1 METKNK
7 NLETQLLQFQ
17 KKINAVKKDAIN
29 PHFKKSYATLTQI
42 LSEVKPVLS
51 EFDILLTQPIIEN
64 KVGTELTYSGQK
76 LTSFIELPTNLNPQQ
91 LGSAITYF
99 RRYTLAALLSLEIED
114 DDANESSKPTTQ
126 QPAND
131 LPWLNKGSDTW
142 NKVVDAIAS
151 MQFSIADVE
160 KKYKLS
166 KAIKDELI
174 NIQAKGK

>member
-7 NLETQLLQFQ
+7 TLETQLLQFQ

-114 DDANESSKPTTQ
+114 DDANESSKPTTEVKS
-126 QPAND
+126 D
-131 LPWLNKGSDTW
+131 LQWLNKGTDTW

-151 MQFSIADVE
+151 MQFTIADVE

>member
-114 DDANESSKPTTQ
+114 DDANESSKP
-126 QPAND
+126 QPEVPNA
-131 LPWLNKGSDTW
+131 LPWLNKNTEQW

-166 KAIKDELI
+166 KAIKDELVT
-174 NIQAKGK
+174 IQAKGK

>member
-1 METKNK
+1 MEKQKTI
-7 NLETQLLQFQ
+7 ETQLLEFQ
-17 KKINAVKKDAIN
+17 KKIQAIKKDAKN
-29 PHFKKSYATLTQI
+29 PHFKNTYATLTNI

-51 EFDILLTQPIIEN
+51 EFDILLTQPIFDN
-64 KVGTELTYSGQK
+64 RVGTELSYNGERLK
-76 LTSFIELPTNLNPQQ
+76 SFIELPTNLNPQQ

-114 DDANESSKPTTQ
+114 DDANESSKPQTEVKS
-126 QPAND
+126 D

-166 KAIKDELI
+166 KAIKDELVT
-174 NIQAKGK
+174 IQAKGK